1 MRINEK
7 LGVPEGIN
15 QQASI
20 IYNKIMDKFDSLN
33 ADKDFDLPKESDFDD
48 GEMSIKIGNYDISIK
63 ELELEDVPF
72 ILMFYWEES
81 LDKAEL
87 VGASYGNKVEYK
99 SEGDNIKISQKVKSS
114 FFTIRVA
121 IGKSVDKSSF
131 FKRIAEQIKPNLIA
145 HELMHLYDVYK
156 RKENSIESSAEYSSY
171 QKSGFP
177 KILSE
182 FLHLLYYTTAVEN
195 TVRPTELYQTLL
207 DNKITKSEF
216 LEFVNNTDMIKKLT
230 TAQNFSLEDFKI
242 QLSKDESVVKMVE
255 HVINKGY
262 KSVGSVADDALNLL
276 MINIVSGAIETSNI
290 ILKSFMYQ
298 AGESVDPHKAIF
310 SILSGGDIE
319 EIEKANELANKKFN
333 QIISKYKKYE
343 KKPQKY
349 FEYLEK
355 MLNFVG
361 DKTKR
366 KLYKLYDMVKDT
378 KTNSIVNWDLHTK
391 ISSKKNEKLVW
402 TLDFKSFNKK

>member
-15 QQASI
+15 QQSSI
-20 IYNKIMDKFDSLN
+20 IYNKIMDKFDDLN

-48 GEMSIKIGNYDISIK
+48 DSEMSMKIGNYDISIK

-72 ILMFYWEES
+72 ILMFYWVES

-87 VGASYGNKVEYK
+87 VGASYGNKAEYK
-99 SEGDNIKISQKVKSS
+99 SKGDNIKISQKVKKS
-114 FFTIRVA
+114 FFIIKVA
-121 IGKSVDKSSF
+121 IGKSVDKDSF
-131 FKRIAEQIKPNLIA
+131 FKRIGEQVKPDLIA

-156 RKENSIESSAEYSSY
+156 RKENSIESSAEYNSY
-171 QKSGFP
+171 QRGGFP
-177 KILSE
+177 KLLSE

-195 TVRPTELYQTLL
+195 TVRPTELYQMLL

-230 TAQNFSLEDFKI
+230 TAQNFSLENFKI
-242 QLSKDESVVKMVE
+242 QLSMDESVIKMVE

-276 MINIVSGAIETSNI
+276 MINIASGAIETSDR
-290 ILKSFMYQ
+290 ILKGFMYQ
-298 AGESVDPHKAIF
+298 VNPLNAIL
-310 SILSGGDIE
+310 SILGGGNE

-333 QIISKYKKYE
+333 QIISKYQKYE
-343 KKPQKY
+343 KNPQKY
-349 FEYLEK
+349 FKYLEK

-361 DKTKR
+361 NKTKR
-366 KLYKLYDMVKDT
+366 KLYKIYDMAKDT